1 MSLRLKDVSKVV
13 DGETHIFPTNIEL
26 QKGSMN
32 VLLGPTSSGK
42 TSLMRLMAGLD
53 KVTTGK
59 ILWNGE
65 DVTKKRVQDRNLA
78 MVYQQFVNYPAMTVY
93 DNIAAPLRLQKK
105 SKSEI
110 DIKVNEMAELLQLET
125 MLDRK
130 PNEISGGQQ
139 QRCAIAR
146 ALAKDVGLVFMDEP
160 LANLD
165 YKLRE
170 ELRVEIP
177 RLFEASG
184 SIFVYATTEPEEALL
199 LGGNTAT
206 LWNGQ
211 VTQFGS
217 AMNVYNH
224 PVNMQTALIY
234 SDPPMNF
241 MPIKKLGTVIQFP
254 NGSQIKPTGAM
265 ANMPDGDYNAGF
277 RAHHLE
283 LSPRE
288 AQSIPFEAEVIVTE
302 LTGSDTFINLDVMD
316 DRWIGLVPGL
326 QTYTP
331 RQALKIWL
339 NSKHIYYFKKGGDL
353 VAPADYSLKK
363 SSSK

>member
-1 MSLRLKDVSKVV
+1 MGLSLKDVSKVV
-13 DGETHIFPTNIEL
+13 EGETHIFPTDIEL

-53 KVTTGK
+53 KATTGK
-59 ILWNGE
+59 IFWNGE
-65 DVTKKRVQDRNLA
+65 DVTRTPVQDRNLA

-93 DNIAAPLRLQKK
+93 DNIATPLRLQKK
-105 SKSEI
+105 SKSDI
-110 DIKVNEMAELLQLET
+110 DAKVNEVAELLQLET

-130 PNEISGGQQ
+130 PHEISGGQQ

-170 ELRVEIP
+170 ELRIEIP

-206 LWNGQ
+206 LWQGHI
-211 VTQFGS
+211 TQFGS
-217 AMNVYNH
+217 AMDVYNH
-224 PVNMQTALIY
+224 PVNMKTAQIY
-234 SDPPMNF
+234 SDPPMNVV
-241 MPIKKLGTVIQFP
+241 PVKKMGKTIQFP
-254 NGSQIKPTGAM
+254 NGVSTSAAGALETL
-265 ANMPDGDYNAGF
+265 PDGEYKVGF
-277 RAHHLE
+277 RAHHLQLNKE
-283 LSPRE
+283 KSE
-288 AQSIPFEAEVIVTE
+288 AITFEAKVMVTE
-302 LTGSDTFINLDVMD
+302 LTGSDTFIHLDAMNE
-316 DRWIGLVPGL
+316 RWIGLVPGL
-326 QTYTP
+326 RTYDVGQT
-331 RQALKIWL
+331 LKLWL
-339 NSKHIYYFKKGGDL
+339 NLDHIYYFDKNDVL
-353 VAPADYSLKK
+353 IAPANYTLKT
-363 SSSK
+363 SSKI